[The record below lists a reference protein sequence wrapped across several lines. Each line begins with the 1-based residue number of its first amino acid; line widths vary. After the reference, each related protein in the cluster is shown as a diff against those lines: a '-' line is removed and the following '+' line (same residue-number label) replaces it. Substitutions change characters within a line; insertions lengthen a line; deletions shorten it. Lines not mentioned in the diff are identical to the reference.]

1 MAYTKKVA
9 RHDRIEI
16 DGTDYSNAFNAF
28 GFTSADTQVDASGF
42 SVTGVDENL
51 PGPRAQGFTGTMF
64 VTSET
69 LNGVFPLHNTRA
81 IVQVYW
87 QPDGLVTAGAPAF
100 WADCYILEFSPADT
114 RGDVSTTTFNAVTA
128 TEDGIQTG
136 AGT

>member
-1 MAYTKKVA
+1 MAYTKIVA
-9 RHDRIEI
+9 RHDRIEL

-28 GFTSADTQVDASGF
+28 GFNSADTQVDASGF
-42 SVTGVDENL
+42 SVSGVDENL

-64 VTSET
+64 VTTET
-69 LNGVFPLHNTRA
+69 LTGVFPFHNNRS

-87 QPDGLVTAGAPAF
+87 QPNGLVNPTAPAF

-114 RGDVSTTTFNAVTA
+114 RGDVSTTTFTAVTA
-128 TEDGIQTG
+128 TETGIQTA